1 MQKITEDITLNKF
14 CIIGTGFSGA
24 CLFIHFVKSLMKEKN
39 ININMSCAITLIEK
53 RETNGHGYPYD
64 QSALLTDH
72 LCNNPANSMS
82 LWDNDFVD
90 WMTANKNDL
99 IQKYPHLISA
109 NHPDQ
114 NLQDFPNPNGFYP
127 RALFGV
133 YLNTR
138 FNEYV
143 VLAKKNKIKVE
154 ILNSYEAIDGYED
167 KGLYNVVIEECKSGK
182 QKVLKNFSKVL
193 LSIGHWTNSSNGNV
207 NTLFANPYPYQS
219 IRSRIQ
225 LMNSSGKIPNVLVRG
240 MGPSGVDSIL
250 TLFSEGQFKTQ
261 NSQIHEYI
269 EPITKIQFKTTVVSR
284 SGFFPA
290 VRGEKA
296 NYIFKYFTQETFVEL
311 EASLNKKLNLED
323 ILELVDLEIKHATQ
337 GQISFSDICNLSFK
351 NAYEKLVYDLE
362 LENQKLNN
370 LINTI
375 ILKVRRMKFYRHL
388 SGMDKKI
395 YDKNYD
401 HVFIRIAVPIP
412 KENALKLRC
421 LFQKGLLH
429 TVKVGYENNQIF
441 QEDEK
446 VILVTQEGEKY
457 SFDLV
462 INTISQNFDVYQHPA
477 KIIQSLLD
485 KNSIL
490 PNIESGY
497 NTGGLM
503 LDGYE
508 TYKLMQEQQ
517 GTVEPSPH
525 LYGFGVLTR
534 YWQNERNF
542 SKAIVDATESVVADW
557 MVYLMDCHN
566 KQAFTMKQLYQV
578 S

>member
-1 MQKITEDITLNKF
+1 MNKF

-24 CLFIHFVKSLMKEKN
+24 CTFIHFVKGLMKDPK
-39 ININMSCAITLIEK
+39 IKASCAITLIEK

-90 WMTANKNDL
+90 WMTENKAEL
-99 IQKYPHLISA
+99 IQKYPHFISA

-114 NLQDFPNPNGFYP
+114 DLQDFPNPKGFYP

-133 YLNTR
+133 YLNSR
-138 FNEYV
+138 FTEYV
-143 VLAKKNKIKVE
+143 SLAKKNKIKVE
-154 ILNSYEAIDGYED
+154 IFNGYEAIDGSED
-167 KGLYNVVIEECKSGK
+167 DGLYNVIIEESTSSKR
-182 QKVLKNFSKVL
+182 KVLRDFSKVL
-193 LSIGHWTNSSNGNV
+193 LSLGHWTNSPAGSENK
-207 NTLFANPYPYQS
+207 LFENPYPYQP
-219 IRSRIQ
+219 IMTRIQ
-225 LMNSSGKIPNVLVRG
+225 QLNSAGKTPSILVRG
-240 MGPSGVDSIL
+240 MGPSGVDSVL
-250 TLFSEGQFKTQ
+250 TLFSEGKFKTQ
-261 NSQIHEYI
+261 KGQIHEYV
-269 EPITKIQFKTTVVSR
+269 ESEKKIQFKLTVVSR

-290 VRGEKA
+290 VRGEKVDY
-296 NYIFKYFTQETFVEL
+296 NFKYFTQETFVEL
-311 EASLNKKLNLED
+311 ETALNKKLNLED
-323 ILELVDLEIKHATQ
+323 ILKLVDLEIKHATQ
-337 GQISFSDICNLSFK
+337 SQVTFSDICNLPFK

-362 LENQKLNN
+362 HQKLND

-388 SGMDKKI
+388 SGRDKKI

-401 HVFIRIAVPIP
+401 HVFIRLAVPIP
-412 KENALKLRC
+412 KENALKLKC
-421 LFQKGLLH
+421 LFEKGLLH
-429 TVKVGYENNQIF
+429 TVKVGYENNQLF
-441 QEDEK
+441 QEEDR
-446 VILVTQEGEKY
+446 VILVTQQGDKY
-457 SFDLV
+457 SFDFV
-462 INTISQNFDVYQHPA
+462 INTISQNLNVYQHPA
-477 KIIQSLLD
+477 RIVQSLLN
-485 KNSIL
+485 KNAIL

-503 LDGYE
+503 LDGFE

-517 GTVEPSPH
+517 GTVEPSSH

-542 SKAIVDATESVVADW
+542 SKAIVDAAESIVAEW
-557 MVYLMDCHN
+557 TAYLADIQN
-566 KQAFTMKQLYQV
+566 KQVFTTEQLYQV